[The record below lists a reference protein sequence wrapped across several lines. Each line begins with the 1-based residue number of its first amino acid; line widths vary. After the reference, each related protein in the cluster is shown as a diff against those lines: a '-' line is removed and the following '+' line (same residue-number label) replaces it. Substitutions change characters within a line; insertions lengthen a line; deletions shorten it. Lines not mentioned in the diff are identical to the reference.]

1 MNLVMGLFDH
11 FRRKPS
17 IRDVSELANFIDA
30 QAAFLVQKGIYD
42 YVRARSGP
50 HAKWLLQE
58 QEFQARIDESRWRAY
73 PMGLAMIGEMVDQV
87 LYPFAGGNRRA
98 LLDQLIPVVMEV
110 FDRHPVPPSIG
121 PQKWQDARERLARR
135 LDQIG
140 THPPK
145 RIIDIPE
152 QYAATYFGLMPFDKP
167 FLTDDVPT
175 TLSYLKLT
183 LAQMHTELND
193 RMNAEAMASEL
204 RAV

>member
-1 MNLVMGLFDH
+1 MGLFDH
-11 FRRKPS
+11 FRRKPA
-17 IRDVSELANFIDA
+17 IRDAAGLAEFIDA

-42 YVRARSGP
+42 YVRARTGP

-58 QEFQARIDESRWRAY
+58 GEFQARIDESRWRAY
-73 PMGLAMIGEMVDQV
+73 PMGLAMVGEMVDQV
-87 LYPFAGGNRRA
+87 LYPFAGGERRA
-98 LLDQLIPVVMEV
+98 LLDRLIPVVMDV

-121 PQKWQDARERLARR
+121 PQKWRDARERLARR

-152 QYAATYFGLMPFDKP
+152 QYAATYFNLMPFDKE
-167 FLTDDVPT
+167 FLTQDEPT

-183 LAQMHTELND
+183 LARMHTELTD
-193 RMNAEAMASEL
+193 RMDAATMATEL